1 MPYLGPAHVRKRSGK
16 PRSLSS
22 CRIALGAQHP
32 QSVGLIYSSLSPR
45 VQARFPACLQC
56 RDASLATLDGTNLI
70 HYIGGELTK
79 MGGFFGVAAKDD
91 CMFDLFFGTDYH
103 SHLGTR
109 RGGMAVYGEK
119 GFDRAIHN
127 IENAPFRTKFDK
139 DMQEM
144 KGNLG
149 IGCISDYEPQPL
161 IVRSHHGT
169 YAITTVSKINN
180 ANEIVEKLFSNGNT
194 HFLEM
199 SGGDVN
205 PTELVASIINQKE
218 NLIDGIHYALEL
230 IDGSLTLML
239 LTPKGIYAA
248 RDKYG
253 RTPLVIGKKDDA
265 YCLSFE
271 SFAYQN
277 LGYQDYKELGPGEID
292 VVTPEGVKTLMAP
305 GKEMKICTFLWVYY
319 GYPSSAYEGI
329 SVEKMRYNCGANLA
343 KRDNVK
349 PDIVAGV
356 PDSGTAHAIGYS
368 NASGIPFSRPFI
380 KYTPTWPRSFM
391 PTIQSKRNLIAKM
404 KLIAVHDLIKDKSLL
419 LIDDS
424 IVRGTQLRETT
435 EFLYQSGAKEVHIRP
450 ACPPLIY
457 GCKYLNFSRSS
468 SEMDLI
474 TRRVIARLEGTED
487 VSDEILQE
495 YADPESEKYEQM
507 IEEIRKELNFTS
519 LRYCRLDD
527 MLDAVGIPPENLCTY
542 CWNGKE

>member
-1 MPYLGPAHVRKRSGK
+1 
-16 PRSLSS
+16 
-22 CRIALGAQHP
+22 
-32 QSVGLIYSSLSPR
+32 
-45 VQARFPACLQC
+45 
-56 RDASLATLDGTNLI
+56 
-70 HYIGGELTK
+70 
-79 MGGFFGVAAKDD
+79 MGGFFGVVAKED

-109 RGGMAVYGEK
+109 RGGLAVYGEK
-119 GFDRAIHN
+119 GFDRSIHN

-139 DMQEM
+139 DVQEM
-144 KGNLG
+144 QGYMG

-169 YAITTVSKINN
+169 YAITTISKINN
-180 ANEIVEKLFSNGNT
+180 TDDIVNTIFNNGNS

-199 SGGDVN
+199 SGGDIN
-205 PTELVASIINQKE
+205 PTELVAAIINQKE
-218 NLIDGIHYALEL
+218 NIIDGIHYALEL
-230 IDGSLTLML
+230 IEGSLTMMIM
-239 LTPKGIYAA
+239 TPKGIYAA

-253 RTPLVIGKKDDA
+253 RTPLVIGKKEDA
-265 YCLSFE
+265 YCLTFE
-271 SFAYQN
+271 DFAYRN
-277 LGYQDYKELGPGEID
+277 LGYDDFKELGPGEID
-292 VVTPEGVKTLMAP
+292 IVTQDGVKTLIAP
-305 GKEMKICTFLWVYY
+305 GKDMKICTFLWVYY
-319 GYPSSAYEGI
+319 GYPSSSYEGV
-329 SVEKMRYNCGANLA
+329 SVEQMRYNCGASLA

-356 PDSGTAHAIGYS
+356 PDSGTAHAVGYS

-450 ACPPLIY
+450 ACPPLVY

-474 TRRVIARLEGTED
+474 TRRVIAKLEGTED
-487 VSDEILQE
+487 ISEEVLQE
-495 YADPESEKYEQM
+495 YTHPESPKYDQM
-507 IEEIRKELNFTS
+507 VEEIRKELNFTT
-519 LRYCRLDD
+519 LRYNRLDD
-527 MLDAVGIPPENLCTY
+527 MLAAVGIPEEKLCTY